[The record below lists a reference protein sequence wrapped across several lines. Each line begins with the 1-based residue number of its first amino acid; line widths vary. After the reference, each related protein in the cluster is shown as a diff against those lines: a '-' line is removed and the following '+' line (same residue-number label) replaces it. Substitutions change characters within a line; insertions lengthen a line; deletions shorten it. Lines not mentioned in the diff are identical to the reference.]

1 MVCMSFEG
9 KKVCVPKQ
17 QATGLWEQV
26 EGVPVSRAC
35 FRKPRRGQ
43 GLRDLRVGEEYNMV
57 LILWG
62 LLPDPCETGVIP
74 VGKSLGL

>member
-1 MVCMSFEG
+1 M
-9 KKVCVPKQ
+9 Q

-26 EGVPVSRAC
+26 EGVPVSHAC
-35 FRKPRRGQ
+35 FRKPHRGQ

-62 LLPDPCETGVIP
+62 LLPDPCEMGVIP
-74 VGKSLGL
+74 VSKSLGLQQLPTETRFSMILP